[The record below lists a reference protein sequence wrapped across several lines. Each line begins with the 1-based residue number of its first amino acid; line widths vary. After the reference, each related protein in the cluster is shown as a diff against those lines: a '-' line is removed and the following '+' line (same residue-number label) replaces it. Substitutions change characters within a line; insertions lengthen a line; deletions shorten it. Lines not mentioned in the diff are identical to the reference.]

1 MLDAL
6 LVAHPELN
14 DEAARIASDLLTA
27 VSVEQVASEVEAAL
41 VWISLDG
48 LAARAGRVQGRGYV
62 HESEAAWEL
71 VDEAFEPFRSD
82 LDRRAELGLFDAAA
96 NLAVGIVA
104 GVYRARDP
112 EEGTVLAYAGENTP
126 TDLAA
131 EILARA
137 ARHGVTIPDDAPG
150 SFWPRWPDLW

>member
-1 MLDAL
+1 MARRSAPNVSKRGRSPLGSLAPSERSKVLDAL

-27 VSVEQVASEVEAAL
+27 VSVEQVAAEVEAAL

-82 LDRRAELGLFDAAA
+82 LRSTG
-96 NLAVGIVA
+96 
-104 GVYRARDP
+104 
-112 EEGTVLAYAGENTP
+112 
-126 TDLAA
+126 
-131 EILARA
+131 
-137 ARHGVTIPDDAPG
+137 
-150 SFWPRWPDLW
+150 